1 LFESLEQ
8 VGFEV
13 GDPGTVLGGVLDVDA
28 EQEQPIVVPHA
39 VRGPAAEGGVGTE
52 RERTEGVRDLGQ

>member
-13 GDPGTVLGGVLDVDA
+13 GDPGAVLRGVLDVDA
-28 EQEQPIVVPHA
+28 EQEQPIVVSHA
-39 VRGPAAEGGVGTE
+39 VRCPAAQGDVGAEG
-52 RERTEGVRDLGQ
+52 ERTEGVRDLGQ